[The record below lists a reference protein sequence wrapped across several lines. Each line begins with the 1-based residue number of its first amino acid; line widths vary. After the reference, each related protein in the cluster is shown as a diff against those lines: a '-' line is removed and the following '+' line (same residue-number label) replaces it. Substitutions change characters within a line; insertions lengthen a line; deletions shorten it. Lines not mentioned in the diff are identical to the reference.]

1 MIVAIAL
8 GVELAD
14 TRKYT
19 TRGSVL
25 LLRASSTQVD
35 DPGSG
40 GGVEAQNEA
49 TSAKPPRQARQGAK
63 SP

>member
-8 GVELAD
+8 GLELAD

-19 TRGSVL
+19 TRGSVFKF
-25 LLRASSTQVD
+25 RASSTQVD
-35 DPGSG
+35 DPGTG
-40 GGVEAQNEA
+40 AEAQNVA